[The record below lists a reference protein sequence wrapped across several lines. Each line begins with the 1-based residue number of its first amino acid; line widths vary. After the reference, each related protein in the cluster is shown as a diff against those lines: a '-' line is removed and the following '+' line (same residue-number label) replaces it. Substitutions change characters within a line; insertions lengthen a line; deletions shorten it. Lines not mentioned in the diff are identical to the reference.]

1 MVPPDPFLQRFP
13 RRMRLTDHTDYS
25 LRTLIY
31 VAVHPDE
38 LVHVQAVAD
47 AFDIPKNHL
56 VKIVQKLGQLGYL
69 HTVRG
74 RSGGIRLGRAP
85 ERIGLGEVVRA
96 MEPDFAM
103 VECFHQGDNACV
115 ITSACNL
122 RGVLGEALRTY
133 FAVLDRYTLA
143 DLVSQP
149 AELRRLLGDAVAAVI
164 PVADIKVKRRVTESP
179 S

>member
-1 MVPPDPFLQRFP
+1 
-13 RRMRLTDHTDYS
+13 MRLTDHTDYS

-38 LVHVQAVAD
+38 LVHVQSVAE

-56 VKIVQKLGQLGYL
+56 VKIVQKLGQLGFL

-96 MEPDFAM
+96 MEPDFAL
-103 VECFHQGDNACV
+103 VECFHEDENACV
-115 ITSACNL
+115 ITSACHL
-122 RGVLGEALRTY
+122 RSVLGDALRAY

-143 DLVSQP
+143 DLVDKP
-149 AELRRLLGDAVAAVI
+149 AVLQRLLGNAVATAI
-164 PVADIKVKRRVTESP
+164 PLAHIKVKRRASES
-179 S
+179 

>member
-1 MVPPDPFLQRFP
+1 
-13 RRMRLTDHTDYS
+13 MRLTDYTDYS

-56 VKIVQKLGQLGYL
+56 VKIVQKLGQLGFL

-74 RSGGIRLGRAP
+74 RAGGIRLGRAQ

-96 MEPDFAM
+96 MEPDFAL

-115 ITSACNL
+115 ITSACHL
-122 RGVLGEALRTY
+122 KGILGDALRAY

-143 DLVSQP
+143 DLVNKP
-149 AELRRLLGDAVAAVI
+149 AALRQLLGDAVVAAAI
-164 PVADIKVKRRVTESP
+164 PVSEIKVNRGAKRGG
-179 S
+179 

>member
-1 MVPPDPFLQRFP
+1 
-13 RRMRLTDHTDYS
+13 MRLTDHTDYS

-31 VAVHPDE
+31 VAVHPDA
-38 LVHVQAVAD
+38 LVHVQSVAD

-56 VKIVQKLGQLGYL
+56 VKIVQKLGQMGFL

-122 RGVLGEALRTY
+122 RGVLGEALRSY

-143 DLVSQP
+143 DLVAQP
-149 AELRRLLGDAVAAVI
+149 AVLRRLLGEGAAAVI
-164 PVADIKVKRRVTESP
+164 PVADIKIKKRTEAS
-179 S
+179 SAS

>member
-1 MVPPDPFLQRFP
+1 MPPDSFPPPFP
-13 RRMRLTDHTDYS
+13 VHRRMRLTDHTDYS

-38 LVHVQAVAD
+38 LVHVQSVAD

-56 VKIVQKLGQLGYL
+56 VKIVQKLGQLGFL

-85 ERIGLGEVVRA
+85 QRIGLGEVVRA

-115 ITSACNL
+115 ITSACHL
-122 RGVLGEALRTY
+122 RSVLGDALRAY

-143 DLVSQP
+143 DLVDQP
-149 AELRRLLGDAVAAVI
+149 AELRRLLGDGAAAVI
-164 PVADIKVKRRVTESP
+164 PVADIKVKKRVTAS
-179 S
+179 

>member
-1 MVPPDPFLQRFP
+1 
-13 RRMRLTDHTDYS
+13 MRLTDHTDYS

-31 VAVHPDE
+31 VAVYPDE
-38 LVHVQAVAD
+38 LVHVQSVAE

-56 VKIVQKLGQLGYL
+56 VKIVQKLGQLGFL

-96 MEPDFAM
+96 MEPDFAL
-103 VECFHQGDNACV
+103 VECFHEGENACV
-115 ITSACNL
+115 ITPACNL
-122 RGVLGEALRTY
+122 RGVLGEALRAY

-143 DLVSQP
+143 DLVGKP
-149 AELRRLLGDAVAAVI
+149 AVLRRLLGDAVAAAI
-164 PVADIKVKRRVTESP
+164 PVADVKVKRRVTEA
-179 S
+179 